1 MEYVPGHQNIAGMC
15 ARSSLNWI
23 KGAEIVYELENN
35 IYLIE
40 IDDQFINF
48 GQILFNCFTSKINR
62 LLLQ

>member
-15 ARSSLNWI
+15 ARSSLNLI

-48 GQILFNCFTSKINR
+48 VQILFNCFTSKINR